1 MARAVTLIDN
11 LGGEKGRW
19 GELAKELKLFYNTLT
34 GDVLVSSGMIAYLGA
49 FTSAYRNDIAK
60 SWVEKCLSKSIPS
73 SPHFSL
79 IAVLGD

>member
-1 MARAVTLIDN
+1 LERAVKLIEN

-19 GELAKELKLFYNTLT
+19 GELAEELKLFYNTLT

-60 SWVEKCLSKSIPS
+60 SWVE
-73 SPHFSL
+73 
-79 IAVLGD
+79 